1 MKEKIILI
9 GGGGHAKVIIS
20 IIKKMDE
27 FRIIGYTDPDNRGD
41 ILGVEYLG
49 IDDLLQEVIRDHP
62 SAAAA
67 AVVGVGMLKS
77 SDARKRKH
85 LFNLAGSLGLKLP
98 SIISPDAVVNED
110 VKIGDGTIV
119 MDGAVVNS
127 GSAIGAGV
135 ILNTNCSVDHDCKI
149 SSFAH
154 IAPGAT
160 LSGGVTVGENVLV
173 GAGATVIEYKSIAD
187 NVIIGAGSVV
197 VEDIPVPGI
206 YTGIPAKTMK

>member
-20 IIKKMDE
+20 IIKKMDD
-27 FRIIGYTDPDNRGD
+27 FRIIGYTDSDNRGD

-49 IDDLLQEVIRDHP
+49 GDDLLRQVIKDHP
-62 SAAAA
+62 SATA
-67 AVVGVGMLKS
+67 AVVGVGMLKN
-77 SDARKRKH
+77 SDARKRKQ
-85 LFNLAGSLGLKLP
+85 LFDLASSLSLKLP
-98 SIISPDAVVNED
+98 PIISPDAVINED
-110 VKIGDGTIV
+110 VKIGDGTVV

-127 GSAIGAGV
+127 GSSIGDGV
-135 ILNTNCSVDHDCKI
+135 ILNTSCSVDHDCKI

-160 LSGGVTVGENVLV
+160 LSGGVTIGENVLV

-197 VEDIPVPGI
+197 VEDILELGI
-206 YTGIPAKTMK
+206 YTGVPAKKII

>member
-1 MKEKIILI
+1 MTDIVVI

-20 IIKKMDE
+20 IIKKMDD
-27 FRIIGYTDPDNRGD
+27 FRIIGYTDPDNRGN

-49 IDDLLQEVIRDHP
+49 SDDLLRQVIKNHP
-62 SAAAA
+62 SAS

-77 SDARKRKH
+77 SDARKRKK
-85 LFNLAGSLGLKLP
+85 LFDLAGSLGLKLP
-98 SIISPDAVVNED
+98 PIISPDAVINED
-110 VKIGDGTIV
+110 IKIGDGTVV

-127 GSAIGAGV
+127 GAAIGDGV

-149 SSFAH
+149 SGFAH

-160 LSGGVTVGENVLV
+160 LSGGVTIGENVLV

-197 VEDIPVPGI
+197 VEDIPESGT
-206 YTGIPAKTMK
+206 YFGNPARLRRG